1 MIATALIP
9 KKRVNKQDPLWFLQ
23 RQGAAAQYGRGER
36 GNGEEDDTDEDTRDT
51 KSVIIRCDTECTN
64 KMHNMS
70 RRWKCVTEVH

>member
-23 RQGAAAQYGRGER
+23 RLGAAAQYGRGKR
-36 GNGEEDDTDEDTRDT
+36 GNEEEEDADEDARNT

-64 KMHNMS
+64 KM
-70 RRWKCVTEVH
+70 RK